1 MLESIVYNQLEE
13 SLHGIGIECWS
24 QLLLIE
30 GKYENPAGQID
41 TSGLL
46 FDEIKI
52 VNEQNI

>member
-30 GKYENPAGQID
+30 GKYENPAG
-41 TSGLL
+41 
-46 FDEIKI
+46 
-52 VNEQNI
+52 